1 MATNGDAAP
10 PAPAAETAAATA
22 AAAQLD
28 GLRPPEGVII
38 PPPGEIREVIEKTAG
53 YVARGGLGIEQR
65 LRENHSGNPKF
76 SFVTSQSDAYNP
88 YYEWRKAEYKAG
100 RGTALAAGRADA
112 AALAAAKLA
121 EQNKEPQGPPKP
133 PDFEFSARMPR
144 MNQKDLEI
152 LRVTALFVARN
163 GRQFQTQLMQRETKN
178 PQFQFLIPN
187 HTFHNFFQHMV
198 DQYAIILKESG
209 MGGDGSKAQE
219 QRIEQLRRN
228 VEDRFHILERAKQRA
243 EYAVWQE
250 QERQKQEAAEEKKKD
265 DFARIDW
272 NDFVVVETIDFT
284 EADANITLPPPT
296 TLNDIQYAS
305 LEEKQNFSV
314 NAKRIEEA
322 FPFDDTSYNA
332 YPVQQQQ
339 SQPAQQ
345 DSPAGAPAQPAHMQ
359 QDPEE
364 TRRIQEREQA
374 RARMHQAQ
382 ADARGGTAPMKIK
395 ENYVPKAAA
404 RGPRT
409 GGQTALCPRCNQQ
422 ILLSEW
428 EEHMRSKSS
437 ISLVYCELP
446 SLLTTNSPR
455 HSRTAGSQVE
465 GAKGQG
471 RVAIRDDQHIDG
483 GCGQQPEASGE
494 PKDGRVRQRHG
505 PAALGGGDGPS
516 QKGSHQQLRWKPRR
530 QEPGAHCTPAA
541 RQCRGADQGYPAKV
555 WRQKGI
561 ILRNSRV
568 MMVLHFFMFETA
580 MVFVLYCQ
588 AC

>member
-10 PAPAAETAAATA
+10 PAAAAETAAATA

-112 AALAAAKLA
+112 AALAAAKQA
-121 EQNKEPQGPPKP
+121 EENKEPQGPPKP

-243 EYAVWQE
+243 EYAAWQE

-284 EADANITLPPPT
+284 EADANIALPPPT

-339 SQPAQQ
+339 SQPAQEK
-345 DSPAGAPAQPAHMQ
+345 DSPAGASPAQPAHMQ

-428 EEHMRSKSS
+428 EEHMR
-437 ISLVYCELP
+437 IELLDP
-446 SLLTTNSPR
+446 RWKEQKAKAESRYATTNISTADVANNLKR
-455 HSRTAGSQVE
+455 LASQRTDVFDSVTGQPLSEEEMARRKKAAINSYDGNPDGKSQAHIAHLQHVNVE
-465 GAKGQG
+465 EQI
-471 RVAIRDDQHIDG
+471 RAI
-483 GCGQQPEASGE
+483 QQ
-494 PKDGRVRQRHG
+494 KF
-505 PAALGGGDGPS
+505 GD
-516 QKGSHQQLRWKPRR
+516 KK
-530 QEPGAHCTPAA
+530 E
-541 RQCRGADQGYPAKV
+541 
-555 WRQKGI
+555 
-561 ILRNSRV
+561 
-568 MMVLHFFMFETA
+568 
-580 MVFVLYCQ
+580 
-588 AC
+588 

>member
-428 EEHMRSKSS
+428 EEHMR
-437 ISLVYCELP
+437 IELLDP
-446 SLLTTNSPR
+446 RWKEQKAKAESRYATTNISTADVANNLKR
-455 HSRTAGSQVE
+455 LASQRTDVFDSVTGQSLSEEEMARRKKAAINSYDGNPDGKSQAHIAHLQHVNVE
-465 GAKGQG
+465 EQI
-471 RVAIRDDQHIDG
+471 RAI
-483 GCGQQPEASGE
+483 QQ
-494 PKDGRVRQRHG
+494 KF
-505 PAALGGGDGPS
+505 GD
-516 QKGSHQQLRWKPRR
+516 KK
-530 QEPGAHCTPAA
+530 E
-541 RQCRGADQGYPAKV
+541 
-555 WRQKGI
+555 
-561 ILRNSRV
+561 
-568 MMVLHFFMFETA
+568 
-580 MVFVLYCQ
+580 
-588 AC
+588 